1 MGRRTS
7 AKAARNQPQQ
17 SRSRDTVDA
26 ILGAAVRVL
35 EREGPDAASTSR
47 VAEVAGVSV
56 GTLYQYFANR
66 DAILNALQDR
76 EFSRATELLT
86 GLLGRGQPAAN
97 HEVARAVVT
106 ALLASYR
113 SAPALHRVLA
123 VEGLRVTPTERVL
136 AFDGR
141 AIATIRAFLSLLG
154 TGIGRPNLD
163 AAAFVVYQ
171 AVRATMLAY
180 LLENPAG
187 LDDQTLVDELTH
199 LILSYLVAQPPAAQ
213 PPAAPRKPL
222 PRPKRSR

>member
-1 MGRRTS
+1 MSRRSS
-7 AKAARNQPQQ
+7 AKAARNKPQQ

-26 ILGAAVRVL
+26 ILAAAVRVL
-35 EREGPDAASTSR
+35 EREGPDAATTSR

-76 EFSRATELLT
+76 EFSRATELLS
-86 GLLGRGQPAAN
+86 GLLGRSEPAAN
-97 HEVARAVVT
+97 HEVARAVVR
-106 ALLASYR
+106 ALLESYR
-113 SAPALHRVLA
+113 AAPALHRVLA

-141 AIATIRAFLSLLG
+141 AIATIRAFLSLPG
-154 TGIGRPNLD
+154 AGVRRPNLD

-180 LLENPAG
+180 LFEEPAG

-199 LILSYLVAQPPAAQ
+199 LILSYLVSPTTVAA
-213 PPAAPRKPL
+213 ARKPL
-222 PRPKRSR
+222 PRSKRSP